1 MTRYYF
7 DTCIWR
13 DFYEDRF
20 GPKGR
25 PLGKYATALFM
36 KILKNKDIVLFS
48 EIIIRELKTDY
59 TQVEINN
66 ALKFIFIHGILR
78 KVEVPKESQI
88 EAEKISKK
96 RNLPAAD
103 VLHAILA
110 RNNKAILVSQDN
122 HFKKLKDIAEVKKPE
137 KII

>member
-1 MTRYYF
+1 
-7 DTCIWR
+7 
-13 DFYEDRF
+13 
-20 GPKGR
+20 
-25 PLGKYATALFM
+25 M